1 MTEANLNAVLDNAV
15 QYAEL
20 IAVTLETS
28 RQPSDR
34 LAVMLAAREFVQWL
48 TEQKCRLHAH

>member
-1 MTEANLNAVLDNAV
+1 MNDMNNVLESAMN
-15 QYAEL
+15 YAEL

-34 LAVMLAAREFVQWL
+34 LAVMLAAREFVEWL
-48 TEQKCRLHAH
+48 SEQRKRFTH

>member
-1 MTEANLNAVLDNAV
+1 MTESNLHTVLDSAV
-15 QYAEL
+15 SYAEL

-48 TEQKCRLHAH
+48 TEQRKRFTH